1 MILPFAGLI
10 LFLTFVYF
18 EPAIF
23 FPVLGEVR
31 AAFIIS
37 ILTLIAAVMA
47 GARPPKAIQN
57 RLFIFLLFMA
67 VISIYLSPIP
77 YNENSSSA
85 LSHFYKAITL
95 YFLVSMIIA
104 SKDYLIKFF
113 YVTLGFGTVVSIT
126 TLLTVRA
133 GIESLEGGNLY
144 RMVNYFG
151 GIGDDPNEFGALM
164 VALFPLPIAMLEGEK
179 STYKKIIFILIALS
193 FILCVTRTRSRGA
206 FVGLLVILT
215 FILWEKRKQAG
226 VIILILSLFTFTYFH
241 THYGY
246 WERIKTLQSMET
258 IEAEQNAK
266 VRLIANQQAIELIKR
281 YPITGVGLG
290 NFIQAKIY
298 ILKLIPIILE
308 SGEIRKYVLSSH
320 NTFLGLGA
328 ELGLIGLLAFLII
341 IIASVKYCYLSERYF
356 KTRDHLIVFHNISR
370 GVRIGLVG
378 LVVCFIFLSEEFNLI
393 LYQFIALAVSLKTLA
408 DREKN
413 LQVATNA

>member
-1 MILPFAGLI
+1 M
-10 LFLTFVYF
+10 
-18 EPAIF
+18 F

-104 SKDYLIKFF
+104 SKNYLVKFF

-151 GIGDDPNEFGALM
+151 GIGDDSNEFGALM
-164 VALFPLPIAMLEGEK
+164 TALFPLPIAMLEGEK

-193 FILCVTRTRSRGA
+193 FILCVTRSRSRGA
-206 FVGLLVILT
+206 FVGLLVILA

-226 VIILILSLFTFTYFH
+226 VIILILSLLTFTYFH

-258 IEAEQNAK
+258 IEAEHNAK
-266 VRLIANQQAIELIKR
+266 ARLKAIQQAIELIKR
-281 YPITGVGLG
+281 YPTTGVGLG
-290 NFIQAKIY
+290 NFMQAKIY
-298 ILKLIPIILE
+298 IFKLVPIIPE
-308 SGEIRKYVLSSH
+308 SGETRKYVSSH
-320 NTFLGLGA
+320 NTFLGLGT

-356 KTRDHLIVFHNISR
+356 KTRDDLIVLQNISR

-378 LVVCFIFLSEEFNLI
+378 LVVCFFFLSEQFNLI

-408 DREKN
+408 GRENIFISKN
-413 LQVATNA
+413 